1 MRDKLGPGRRF
12 LLLLVIA
19 SLALVGCGGD
29 DDNAENGAPDAP
41 ESSEPAEGGSGGIQ
55 LGASDNQFSP
65 AQLEVPSGEEIT
77 VEFSNNGENPH
88 TFTID
93 GTDVDTGSVS
103 AGESTTVTIGPLDA
117 NTPFKCNI
125 HGATG
130 MTGELVVE

>member
-12 LLLLVIA
+12 LLLLLIA
-19 SLALVGCGGD
+19 SLSLVGCGGD
-29 DDNAENGAPDAP
+29 DDNATDEPNVP
-41 ESSEPAEGGSGGIQ
+41 ESSEPADGGGGGSIQ

-103 AGESTTVTIGPLDA
+103 AGESTTITIGPLDA